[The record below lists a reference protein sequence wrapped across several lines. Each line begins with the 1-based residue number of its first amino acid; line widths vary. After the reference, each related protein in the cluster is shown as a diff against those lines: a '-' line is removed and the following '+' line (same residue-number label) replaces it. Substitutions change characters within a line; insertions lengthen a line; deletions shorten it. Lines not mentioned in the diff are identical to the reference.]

1 MTTRLI
7 AFAAFLLFVAVFMLC
22 RLRRPARGG
31 MWKVYGSM
39 DCGWTRRQLDHM
51 KAGGI
56 NHTFV
61 DCSSEKCPDVDAFPT
76 MIHSQSGETIVGYKE
91 I

>member
-7 AFAAFLLFVAVFMLC
+7 AFLLIVAVL
-22 RLRRPARGG
+22 LIYRPRPMRGG

-76 MIHSQSGETIVGYKE
+76 MIHSQSGETIVGYNE